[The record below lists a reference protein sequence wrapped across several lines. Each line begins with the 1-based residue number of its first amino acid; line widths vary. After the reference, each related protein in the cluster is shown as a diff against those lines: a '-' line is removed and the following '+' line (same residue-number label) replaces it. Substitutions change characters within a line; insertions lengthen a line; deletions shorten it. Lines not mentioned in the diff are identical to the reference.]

1 MAEPRSKVYQL
12 PCCCIADTFSYIVR
26 FVFSLSKPKRNKLQT
41 PAVPMAAAL
50 IKCFRQAWDSYI
62 FEISTLCNY
71 KRIKIAINQFQ
82 LSFLWVSPTDV
93 GEVVGGEST
102 SGEREGED

>member
-41 PAVPMAAAL
+41 PAVPMATAL
-50 IKCFRQAWDSYI
+50 IKCFQQAWDSYI
-62 FEISTLCNY
+62 LKYQLFVIINALKLQSISFN
-71 KRIKIAINQFQ
+71 
-82 LSFLWVSPTDV
+82 
-93 GEVVGGEST
+93 
-102 SGEREGED
+102 